1 MEPYAT
7 CFTTEAGMTTKE
19 LLHQTEEK
27 MKKTIEAV
35 TRELSEIRTGRA
47 SPGLVEGLHVDY
59 YGTPTL
65 LKQLAS
71 ISVPAVNL
79 IVIQPWDPS
88 AIVEIEKAIMK
99 SNIGITPS
107 NDGKLVR
114 LSVPPLSKERREEL
128 VKLVHRMT
136 EEGRVSLRT
145 IRRDSKE
152 ALEKLEK
159 DKLIPEDD
167 KFRGIDELQKL
178 IDKHTAKVDELA
190 KNKEKE
196 VLEF

>member
-1 MEPYAT
+1 MAT
-7 CFTTEAGMTTKE
+7 REI
-19 LLHQTEEK
+19 LHNTEEK
-27 MKKTIEAV
+27 MKKAFDSV
-35 TRELSEIRTGRA
+35 VREFSEIRTGRA
-47 SPGLVEGLHVDY
+47 SPHLVEGLHIDY

-71 ISVPAVNL
+71 ISVPDAHL
-79 IVIQPWDPS
+79 IVIQPWDVT

-99 SNIGITPS
+99 SNLGINPS
-107 NDGKLVR
+107 NDGKLIR

-128 VKLVHRMT
+128 AKVIHKMA

-145 IRRDSKE
+145 IRREAKE

-167 KFRGIDELQKL
+167 KFRGIDELQKHV
-178 IDKHTAKVDELA
+178 DKYTAKVDELL

-196 VLEF
+196 ILGV

>member
-1 MEPYAT
+1 
-7 CFTTEAGMTTKE
+7 MTTRE
-19 LLHQTEEK
+19 ILHNTEEK
-27 MKKTIEAV
+27 LKKAFESV
-35 TRELSEIRTGRA
+35 TREFSEIRTGRA
-47 SPGLVEGLHVDY
+47 SPHIVEGLHIDY

-71 ISVPAVNL
+71 ISVPDAHL
-79 IVIQPWDPS
+79 IVIQPWDIT
-88 AIVEIEKAIMK
+88 AIPEIEKAIMK
-99 SNIGITPS
+99 SNLGITPS
-107 NDGKLVR
+107 NDGKLIR
-114 LSVPPLSKERREEL
+114 LSVPQLSKERREEL
-128 VKLVHRMT
+128 AKVVHKMA

-159 DKLIPEDD
+159 DKVIPEDD

-178 IDKHTAKVDELA
+178 VDKYITKIDELL

>member
-1 MEPYAT
+1 ML
-7 CFTTEAGMTTKE
+7 TKE
-19 LLHQTEEK
+19 TLHNTEEK
-27 MKKTIEAV
+27 MKKAV
-35 TRELSEIRTGRA
+35 DSVMREFSEIRTGRA
-47 SPGLVEGLHVDY
+47 SPSLVEGLHIDY

-71 ISVPAVNL
+71 ISVPDAHL
-79 IVIQPWDPS
+79 IVIQPWDVTV
-88 AIVEIEKAIMK
+88 IVEIEKAIMK
-99 SNIGITPS
+99 SNLGINPS
-107 NDGKLVR
+107 NDGKLIR
-114 LSVPPLSKERREEL
+114 LSIPPLSKERRQEL
-128 VKLVHRMT
+128 VKVVHKMA

-145 IRRDSKE
+145 IRREAKE

-159 DKLIPEDD
+159 DKVIPEDD

-178 IDKHTAKVDELA
+178 VDKYIAKVDELL